1 MRKREIKVD
10 IDWGPE
16 ALQLKYL
23 TFANSVKMFDSM
35 STFPGSPRALEG
47 ALELRGPKALASST
61 SG

>member
-1 MRKREIKVD
+1 MD
-10 IDWGPE
+10 IDWGPK